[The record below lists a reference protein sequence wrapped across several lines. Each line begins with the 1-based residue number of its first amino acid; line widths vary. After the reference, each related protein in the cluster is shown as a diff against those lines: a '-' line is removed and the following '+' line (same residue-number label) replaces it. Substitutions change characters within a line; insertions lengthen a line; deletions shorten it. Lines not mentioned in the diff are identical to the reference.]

1 MICQAPFFPNRGNYT
16 TDREHD
22 GNQRKSW
29 FLILRM
35 GLFTKKVDTEFQ
47 AQTSGSPV
55 LTFRTRAEAEAHW
68 AANCRE
74 FHLHRRDNNNEEGS
88 EEEGNDSSLP
98 PSPPPSPTP
107 QLPHRVRQHA
117 VRSVKRKVHVSV
129 KREVSAPLLVKEE
142 PEAPLF
148 REDGDISP
156 LSRPRKHLTPPSPP
170 SSRRRSTSPSAH
182 SVSLRTP
189 GPDASPS
196 RASPPSTGMS
206 TGSISSVSSLSAS
219 VPSSGSCAAP
229 PLRSLQG
236 HPRSSRPVAP
246 YLHAGGWATAGAGSS
261 ASTGAGSSASTGA
274 GSSAST
280 GASSSASAATG
291 VQSRRHA
298 EPPVLFNNSTR
309 TLYKDVATA
318 VREMGKGERVQ
329 VLEFED
335 LEDFFSAPPHA
346 AV

>member
-16 TDREHD
+16 TGREHD

-29 FLILRM
+29 FLILRT

-74 FHLHRRDNNNEEGS
+74 FHLHGRDNNNEEGS

-107 QLPHRVRQHA
+107 ATSTPRSTTCARSTPGKA
-117 VRSVKRKVHVSV
+117 VRSVKRKVRASV
-129 KREVSAPLLVKEE
+129 KREASAPLLVKEE

-148 REDGDISP
+148 REDGNISP
-156 LSRPRKHLTPPSPP
+156 LSRPRKRLTPPSPLL
-170 SSRRRSTSPSAH
+170 SRRRSTSQSAH
-182 SVSLRTP
+182 SVSLRMP

-196 RASPPSTGMS
+196 CASPPSTGMS

-236 HPRSSRPVAP
+236 HPRSSRPVVP
-246 YLHAGGWATAGAGSS
+246 YLHAGGWATAGASS
-261 ASTGAGSSASTGA
+261 STSTGA

-309 TLYKDVATA
+309 TLYKDA
-318 VREMGKGERVQ
+318 
-329 VLEFED
+329 
-335 LEDFFSAPPHA
+335 
-346 AV
+346 